1 MTPTPK
7 NPRRKYLPACLPLGA
22 FLVLVVLFAV
32 PLLQGKDPS
41 IIPSAMIGK
50 PVPVF
55 DLKPALKNGKGFSDA
70 DLKNAA
76 QPAVV
81 NVFASWCVSCRVE
94 QQMLEKLRKESGMPL
109 YGIDY
114 KDESGAA
121 EGWLKKY
128 GNPFTAVGF
137 DNSGRTG
144 IDFGIYGVPETFII
158 DRKGFIRF
166 RRVGPL
172 SQDDLDNILLPLLK
186 ELSK

>member
-1 MTPTPK
+1 MTNPPK
-7 NPRRKYLPACLPLGA
+7 KRSRKWLTSYLPLGA

-50 PVPVF
+50 PVPAF
-55 DLKPALKNGKGFSDA
+55 DLKAALKNGKGFSDK
-70 DLKNAA
+70 DLKDAK

-94 QQMLEKLRKESGMPL
+94 QQALQKLKSASGVPL

-114 KDESGAA
+114 KDGAGLA
-121 EGWLKKY
+121 EAWLEKY

-137 DNSGRTG
+137 DDSGRTG
-144 IDFGIYGVPETFII
+144 IDFGIYGVPETFVI
-158 DRKGFIRF
+158 DRKGLIRF